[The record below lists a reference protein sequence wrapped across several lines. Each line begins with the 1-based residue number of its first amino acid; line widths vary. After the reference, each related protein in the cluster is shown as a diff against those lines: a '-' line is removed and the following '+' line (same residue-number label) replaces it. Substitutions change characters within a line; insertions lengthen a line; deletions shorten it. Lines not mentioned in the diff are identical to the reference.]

1 VRNFKFLT
9 DNDEEIYPIDEELYV
24 DEFASWMWSF
34 NWDDRLS
41 VLPHEVVTTR
51 HDGIRDFLDMFPPNM
66 IVPVIK
72 ISGNVGGVERIHTG
86 VEEYEDGWGFDITND
101 LITIDWIR
109 FNDI

>member
-1 VRNFKFLT
+1 
-9 DNDEEIYPIDEELYV
+9 
-24 DEFASWMWSF
+24 
-34 NWDDRLS
+34 
-41 VLPHEVVTTR
+41 
-51 HDGIRDFLDMFPPNM
+51 M

-72 ISGNVGGVERIHTG
+72 ISGDVGGVERIHTG